1 MVDQALPK
9 GTRIPPAWKAEA
21 TAGAVADDWL
31 KSLNDPLLD
40 AIVAEAIANN
50 LDLRQAA
57 ERVTIAQQ
65 SVIVVGA
72 QLLPKVG
79 AVLGGRTTNDEDHAN
94 DSNVTLA
101 YAGVAWEIDVWGK
114 LRAQRAAAVEGYAA
128 TALDYAYA
136 RQSLA
141 ATVCKT
147 WYLAIED
154 APAAGARR
162 ASGRHLRPTAR
173 ARERTGAKPARI
185 RTSTW
190 STRAPSSRPP

>member
-1 MVDQALPK
+1 MVQLAVSVLRLMRTALFFAVAVLAGCALKAPPTHTDVVEQALPK
-9 GTRIPPAWKAEA
+9 ETRIPPAWKAEA
-21 TAGAVADDWL
+21 TAGTVADDWL
-31 KSLNDPLLD
+31 KSLNDPQLD

-65 SVIVVGA
+65 SVVVVGA

-114 LRAQRAAAVEGYAA
+114 LRAQRAAAVEGIP
-128 TALDYAYA
+128 
-136 RQSLA
+136 RQRS
-141 ATVCKT
+141 TT
-147 WYLAIED
+147 HM
-154 APAAGARR
+154 R
-162 ASGRHLRPTAR
+162 ASLLPRRCARP
-173 ARERTGAKPARI
+173 G
-185 RTSTW
+185 TS
-190 STRAPSSRPP
+190 